1 MAPPLIQLKD
11 IKLTFGGTPLL
22 SGVELSVSSGE
33 RVCLIGR
40 NGSGKSTLLKIAAG
54 LVQPDSGSRFVQP
67 GATIRYLPQEPDD
80 FLAMMAA
87 QPDLALL
94 LRPSLQMRF
103 QRLWMTDKTAL
114 WDLTFQLCAN
124 EALPALLQSCS
135 LAIVAQ
141 NAKTSDD
148 VKLLAEQLRQEPA
161 NQTLGS
167 AGAYRHLVGVLV
179 AGGSDNQPD
188 LGAEAGYR
196 IIVAHGH
203 DLVRIDPGA
212 PAASVTASVD
222 LDPAS

>member
-1 MAPPLIQLKD
+1 MVANRRLRTSRAKALES
-11 IKLTFGGTPLL
+11 GGTQPLEQLL
-22 SGVELSVSSGE
+22 SLNVLSEWQAPSATSPNRQLLAFAHNVLFDFGAEEL
-33 RVCLIGR
+33 
-40 NGSGKSTLLKIAAG
+40 
-54 LVQPDSGSRFVQP
+54 
-67 GATIRYLPQEPDD
+67 YLPHEQDD

-94 LRPSLQMRF
+94 LRPSLHMRF
-103 QRLWMTDKTAL
+103 QRLWITDKTVF
-114 WDLTFQLCAN
+114 WNLTFQLCAN

-188 LGAEAGYR
+188 LGAEAGPWLTLLR
-196 IIVAHGH
+196 TPWS
-203 DLVRIDPGA
+203 RPA
-212 PAASVTASVD
+212 PARRSTCSHGST
-222 LDPAS
+222 PRYRSGGRRPSTR